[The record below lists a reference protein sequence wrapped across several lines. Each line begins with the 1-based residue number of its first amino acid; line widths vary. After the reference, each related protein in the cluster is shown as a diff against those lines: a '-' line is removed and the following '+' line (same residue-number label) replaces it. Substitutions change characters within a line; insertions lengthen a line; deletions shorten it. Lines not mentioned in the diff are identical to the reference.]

1 MGTLLNKIFGFI
13 FFFSKKIKHFLWK
26 KIYDRLAN
34 TYEIFDWA
42 FMNYG
47 FDYNNK
53 NQEPYF
59 SLYTTPAIADETRA
73 RETVEKLNSPIH

>member
-1 MGTLLNKIFGFI
+1 MRELLNRVLGFI
-13 FFFSKKIKHFLWK
+13 FFFSKKTKHFLWK

-47 FDYNNK
+47 FDYADK
-53 NQEPYF
+53 SREPR
-59 SLYTTPAIADETRA
+59 LKKEDEKYRY
-73 RETVEKLNSPIH
+73 